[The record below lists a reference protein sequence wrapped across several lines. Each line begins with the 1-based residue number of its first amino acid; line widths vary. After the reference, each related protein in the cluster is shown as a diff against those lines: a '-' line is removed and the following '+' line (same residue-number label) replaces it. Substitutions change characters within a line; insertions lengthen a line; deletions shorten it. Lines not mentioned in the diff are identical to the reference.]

1 MAQPRAVDGRGTHD
15 GDMLMTATI
24 DDAASHA
31 ALGEEYEHEAVPAAR
46 RQRLGAVAAIW
57 FGFPM
62 ILTNAVF
69 GGIITYNLGFW
80 PALGAL
86 VCGNLVLA
94 AYVGAL
100 SAIAGRTGL
109 NFAMQAR
116 RTFGTRGFA
125 AASGF
130 LATVVVGW
138 YAFQTGLT
146 GATLHDSFGWNTTL
160 LVCIAAVLYTGVT
173 FIGVRALTVI
183 GLIAAPLYVVLGL
196 VAVAIVA
203 QTHDLGAVTQFAGHP
218 GGMGFAGAVTLVI
231 ATFADS
237 GTMTADFTRWS
248 RSGREAV
255 LAALTAFPVANLVS
269 QLFGVVV
276 VAAGAAANPAKD
288 GGNFLSLM
296 TGHGAL
302 LDALVVAFVFVNLGS
317 VCTHC
322 LYNGAV
328 GWSHLAHSQMR
339 RLTIILGVIGG
350 ILAVAG
356 IWSFFLGWLNLL
368 GIFVPPIGAVI
379 VTDQLLLGGIEQPA
393 ADVAYRIP
401 AFVAWGAGAAAAML
415 VHWGVPGPGRGDH
428 RHARRGRGLLCD
440 RQPRTG
446 PRRRRTLRSEPHERA
461 WWTEQIAEWR
471 GDRPRAAQA
480 RADRHARR
488 RRAADA
494 PDRRPRRQGS
504 AQHGDDGPRR
514 LPGIRAAWPL
524 HEHRS
529 RNHVPDGRAGGGG
542 VQAGLRRQQHL
553 GLLLDHGA

>member
-1 MAQPRAVDGRGTHD
+1 
-15 GDMLMTATI
+15 MTATTK
-24 DDAASHA
+24 DGAFDA
-31 ALGEEYEHEAVPAAR
+31 ALGEEYEHEAVPVAR

-69 GGIITYNLGFW
+69 GGIITYHLGFW
-80 PALGAL
+80 GALGAVL
-86 VCGNLVLA
+86 CGNAILA

-146 GATLHDSFGWNTTL
+146 GSTLHDSFGWNTTL
-160 LVCIAAVLYTGVT
+160 LICIAAVLYTGVT

-183 GLIAAPLYVVLGL
+183 GLIAAPLYVVLGC

-203 QTHDLGAVTQFAGHP
+203 QTHDLGAVARFAGHP

-255 LAALTAFPVANLVS
+255 LAALTAFPVANLVA
-269 QLFGVVV
+269 QMFGLVV
-276 VAAGAAANPAKD
+276 VAAGAATAPAKD
-288 GGNFLSLM
+288 GGDFLSLL
-296 TGHGAL
+296 TGHSVILSAL
-302 LDALVVAFVFVNLGS
+302 AVAFVFVNLGS

-328 GWSHLAHSQMR
+328 GWSHLAGSQMR
-339 RLTIILGVIGG
+339 RLTLGLGVIGG
-350 ILAVAG
+350 LLAVAG
-356 IWSFFLGWLNLL
+356 IWSFFLDWLNLL

-379 VTDQLLLGGIEQPA
+379 ITDQLLLGGIEQPA
-393 ADVAYRIP
+393 VDVPYRVP

-415 VHWGVPGPGRGDH
+415 VHLGVPGPGE
-428 RHARRGRGLLCD
+428 AI
-440 RQPRTG
+440 TG
-446 PRRRRTLRSEPHERA
+446 MIVGGA
-461 WWTEQIAEWR
+461 VYAIA
-471 GDRPRAAQA
+471 
-480 RADRHARR
+480 
-488 RRAADA
+488 
-494 PDRRPRRQGS
+494 
-504 AQHGDDGPRR
+504 
-514 LPGIRAAWPL
+514 
-524 HEHRS
+524 
-529 RNHVPDGRAGGGG
+529 GRAR
-542 VQAGLRRQQHL
+542 VSA
-553 GLLLDHGA
+553 AVAS

>member
-1 MAQPRAVDGRGTHD
+1 MKAIAKDDTH
-15 GDMLMTATI
+15 A
-24 DDAASHA
+24 A

-46 RQRLGAVAAIW
+46 RQRLGSVAAIW

-80 PALGAL
+80 LALGAL
-86 VCGNLVLA
+86 VVGNVMLA

-116 RTFGTRGFA
+116 RTFGTKGFV

-160 LVCIAAVLYTGVT
+160 LVCIAAVLYTAVT

-196 VAVAIVA
+196 VAVAIIA
-203 QTHDLGAVTQFAGHP
+203 RTHDLGAVTSFAGHS

-248 RSGREAV
+248 RSGREAI

-276 VAAGAAANPAKD
+276 VATGAASAPATD

-302 LDALVVAFVFVNLGS
+302 LDALGVVFVFVNLGS

-328 GWSHLAHSQMR
+328 GWSHLAGSQMR
-339 RLTIILGVIGG
+339 RLTLILGLIGSL
-350 ILAVAG
+350 LAIAG
-356 IWSFFLGWLNLL
+356 VWNYFLDWLNLL
-368 GIFVPPIGAVI
+368 GIFVPPIGAAI
-379 VTDQLLLGGIEQPA
+379 ITDQLLLGGIDQPA
-393 ADVAYRIP
+393 ADVPYRLP
-401 AFVAWGAGAAAAML
+401 GFVAWGGGAAAAMV
-415 VHWGVPGPGRGDH
+415 VHLGLPGPGE
-428 RHARRGRGLLCD
+428 AI
-440 RQPRTG
+440 TG
-446 PRRRRTLRSEPHERA
+446 MLVGGAVYYALAVRER
-461 WWTEQIAEWR
+461 
-471 GDRPRAAQA
+471 
-480 RADRHARR
+480 
-488 RRAADA
+488 
-494 PDRRPRRQGS
+494 
-504 AQHGDDGPRR
+504 
-514 LPGIRAAWPL
+514 
-524 HEHRS
+524 
-529 RNHVPDGRAGGGG
+529 VPATA
-542 VQAGLRRQQHL
+542 VP
-553 GLLLDHGA
+553 

>member
-1 MAQPRAVDGRGTHD
+1 
-15 GDMLMTATI
+15 MTTAIANET
-24 DDAASHA
+24 APH
-31 ALGEEYEHEAVPAAR
+31 ALGEEFEHEAVPASR
-46 RQRLGAVAAIW
+46 RQSLGSVAAIW

-69 GGIITYNLGFW
+69 GGIITFNLGFW
-80 PALGAL
+80 SALGAL
-86 VCGNLVLA
+86 VSGNIVLA

-146 GATLHDSFGWNTTL
+146 GATLHDTFGWNTTL
-160 LVCIAAVLYTGVT
+160 LIVAAAVLYTGIT

-183 GLIAAPLYVVLGL
+183 GLVAAPLYVVLGI
-196 VAVAIVA
+196 VAVAIIA
-203 QTHDLGAVTQFAGHP
+203 RTHDLGAVSAFAGHP
-218 GGMGFAGAVTLVI
+218 GGMGFTGAVTLVV

-276 VAAGAAANPAKD
+276 VAAGASIAPAKD
-288 GGNFLSLM
+288 GGNFLSLL
-296 TGHGAL
+296 TGHGVL
-302 LDALVVAFVFVNLGS
+302 LSTLAVAFVFVNLGS

-328 GWSHLAHSQMR
+328 GWSHLVGSRMR
-339 RLTIILGVIGG
+339 RLTLILGVIGG

-356 IWSFFLGWLNLL
+356 IWSFFLDWLNLL

-379 VTDQLLLGGIEQPA
+379 VTDQLLLGNIDRPVAEE
-393 ADVAYRIP
+393 AYRIP
-401 AFVAWGAGAAAAML
+401 AFVAWSVGAAAAML
-415 VHWGVPGPGRGDH
+415 VHLGLPGPGE
-428 RHARRGRGLLCD
+428 AI
-440 RQPRTG
+440 TG
-446 PRRRRTLRSEPHERA
+446 MLIGSGVYYAIALRRRVP
-461 WWTEQIAEWR
+461 
-471 GDRPRAAQA
+471 AAV
-480 RADRHARR
+480 
-488 RRAADA
+488 A
-494 PDRRPRRQGS
+494 P
-504 AQHGDDGPRR
+504 
-514 LPGIRAAWPL
+514 
-524 HEHRS
+524 
-529 RNHVPDGRAGGGG
+529 
-542 VQAGLRRQQHL
+542 
-553 GLLLDHGA
+553 

>member
-1 MAQPRAVDGRGTHD
+1 
-15 GDMLMTATI
+15 MTTAIANET
-24 DDAASHA
+24 APH
-31 ALGEEYEHEAVPAAR
+31 ALGEEFEHEAVPASR
-46 RQRLGAVAAIW
+46 RQSLGSVAAIW

-69 GGIITYNLGFW
+69 GGIITFNLGFW
-80 PALGAL
+80 SALGAL
-86 VCGNLVLA
+86 VSGNIVLA

-146 GATLHDSFGWNTTL
+146 GATLHDTFGWNTTL
-160 LVCIAAVLYTGVT
+160 LIVAAAVLYTGIT

-183 GLIAAPLYVVLGL
+183 GLVAAPLYVVLGI
-196 VAVAIVA
+196 VAVAIIA
-203 QTHDLGAVTQFAGHP
+203 RTHDLGAVSAFAGHA
-218 GGMGFAGAVTLVI
+218 GGMGFTGAVTLVV

-276 VAAGAAANPAKD
+276 VAAGASIAPAKD
-288 GGNFLSLM
+288 GGNFLSLL
-296 TGHGAL
+296 TGHGVL
-302 LDALVVAFVFVNLGS
+302 LSTLAVAFVFVNLGS

-328 GWSHLAHSQMR
+328 GWSHLVGSRMR
-339 RLTIILGVIGG
+339 RLTLILGVIGG

-356 IWSFFLGWLNLL
+356 IWSFFLDWLNLL

-379 VTDQLLLGGIEQPA
+379 VTDQLLLGNIDRPVAEE
-393 ADVAYRIP
+393 AYRIP
-401 AFVAWGAGAAAAML
+401 AFVAWSVGAAAAML
-415 VHWGVPGPGRGDH
+415 VHLGLPGPGE
-428 RHARRGRGLLCD
+428 AI
-440 RQPRTG
+440 TG
-446 PRRRRTLRSEPHERA
+446 MLIGSGVYYAIALRRRVP
-461 WWTEQIAEWR
+461 
-471 GDRPRAAQA
+471 AAV
-480 RADRHARR
+480 
-488 RRAADA
+488 A
-494 PDRRPRRQGS
+494 P
-504 AQHGDDGPRR
+504 
-514 LPGIRAAWPL
+514 
-524 HEHRS
+524 
-529 RNHVPDGRAGGGG
+529 
-542 VQAGLRRQQHL
+542 
-553 GLLLDHGA
+553 

>member
-1 MAQPRAVDGRGTHD
+1 
-15 GDMLMTATI
+15 MTATSG
-24 DDAASHA
+24 DH

-46 RQRLGAVAAIW
+46 RQSLGAVAAIW

-80 PALGAL
+80 AALGAL
-86 VCGNLVLA
+86 TCGNLVLA

-100 SAIAGRTGL
+100 SAIAGQTGL

-116 RTFGTRGFA
+116 RTFGTRGFV

-146 GATLHDSFGWNTTL
+146 GATLHDTFGWNTTI
-160 LVCIAAVLYTGVT
+160 LVCIAAILYTGVT
-173 FIGVRALTVI
+173 FVGVRALTVI
-183 GLIAAPLYVVLGL
+183 GLIAAPLYVVLGI
-196 VAVAIVA
+196 VAVAIIA
-203 QTHDLGAVTQFAGHP
+203 RTHDLGAVTQFAGHS

-276 VAAGAAANPAKD
+276 VAAGAASAPAKD
-288 GGNFLSLM
+288 GGNFLSLL

-339 RLTIILGVIGG
+339 RLTIVLGVIGG

-356 IWSFFLGWLNLL
+356 IWSFFLAWLNLL

-379 VTDQLLLGGIEQPA
+379 VTDQLLLGGVDQPA
-393 ADVAYRIP
+393 ADIAYRIP
-401 AFVAWGAGAAAAML
+401 AFVAWGAGAGAAML
-415 VHWGVPGPGRGDH
+415 VHLGVPGPGE
-428 RHARRGRGLLCD
+428 AI
-440 RQPRTG
+440 TG
-446 PRRRRTLRSEPHERA
+446 MLVGA
-461 WWTEQIAEWR
+461 AVYYVIA
-471 GDRPRAAQA
+471 
-480 RADRHARR
+480 
-488 RRAADA
+488 
-494 PDRRPRRQGS
+494 
-504 AQHGDDGPRR
+504 
-514 LPGIRAAWPL
+514 
-524 HEHRS
+524 
-529 RNHVPDGRAGGGG
+529 GRAR
-542 VQAGLRRQQHL
+542 VPA
-553 GLLLDHGA
+553 AVAP